1 SNHFGQSRV
10 IINYEDSSVHAP
22 IVPYVRLF
30 CGSRHSY
37 PIGQM
42 AKRSAPGSHCSARA
56 GETWQDWA
64 LMARS
69 NAWASEVDWH
79 TGRWQM
85 RSGTP
90 RPRGWHPPPPRGLLP
105 KRPLTFVEALDSGFR
120 LLRFIPGLSIG
131 SSLILSTLWSLLVTA
146 IGTLAFVQLP
156 PFLNDLSGNDD
167 AVSGF
172 LVLAQLGSVALSLL
186 SLGLAHLLSG
196 LIATG
201 TRASFG
207 ARRTSLSQ
215 AWQGLTG
222 SRRRLIAATVLMCSI
237 ILGAPTA
244 LFAMIDSPVLAFV
257 WAGLATLLWVLALMW
272 LNLRL
277 SFLGAAIAVEGLSV
291 RAGLKRSWTLTG
303 RGFWRLL
310 GQLALGYFLSNQ
322 LVQLV
327 ISPLAIVISVALGLG
342 LATTE
347 GSAAAASTAFAASAA
362 LLLALTLISS
372 AVLFA
377 YFSCLV

>member
-1 SNHFGQSRV
+1 
-10 IINYEDSSVHAP
+10 
-22 IVPYVRLF
+22 
-30 CGSRHSY
+30 
-37 PIGQM
+37 M
-42 AKRSAPGSHCSARA
+42 
-56 GETWQDWA
+56 
-64 LMARS
+64 MARS

-79 TGRWQM
+79 TGRWRM
-85 RSGTP
+85 RSGSP

-131 SSLILSTLWSLLVTA
+131 SSLIVFTLWSLLLTA
-146 IGTLAFVQLP
+146 IGTLAFVQLL

-237 ILGAPTA
+237 NLGLLLILGAPTA

-347 GSAAAASTAFAASAA
+347 DSAAAQAAIGLVSAA

-377 YFSCLV
+377 YFSCLVTVCFFDQQMRTEGLDLVLIRAEEER